1 MLPFAGTFPSE
12 YGVVIS
18 CREVSGLVT
27 LVNTLFAPVCMEAQ
41 AWPDAAANA
50 SQAASASSIS
60 FVLIVPSSQE
70 LKSITPESKGST

>member
-12 YGVVIS
+12 YGVAIS
-18 CREVSGLVT
+18 SGEASGLVT
-27 LVNTLFAPVCMEAQ
+27 VVNTLLAPSTPLAPVCTEAQ

-50 SQAASASSIS
+50 SQAASAASIS

-70 LKSITPESKGST
+70 PK